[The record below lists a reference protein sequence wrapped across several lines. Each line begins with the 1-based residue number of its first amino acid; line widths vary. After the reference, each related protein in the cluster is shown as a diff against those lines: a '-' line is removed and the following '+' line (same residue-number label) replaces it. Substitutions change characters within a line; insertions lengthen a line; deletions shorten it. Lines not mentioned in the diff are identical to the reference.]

1 MKISNYLRKYRI
13 DNGYSQEYVA
23 EIIQVSQKTYSN
35 MENDK
40 SAVPIETIKQLID
53 LYHIDVSSIDLSS
66 FLKDEKLNLKNSR
79 KENDISEILIHSISK
94 KLIVQME
101 ERIQELKIK
110 VFELETKLEK
120 KKLIYMHVLK
130 PTLYFHPYPHL
141 IKK

>member
-1 MKISNYLRKYRI
+1 MKISTHLRKYRI

-40 SAVPIETIKQLID
+40 SAVTIEIIKQLID

-66 FLKDEKLNLKNSR
+66 FLKDENLKLKNSR
-79 KENDISEILIHSISK
+79 RETDRSEILIHTISE

-110 VFELETKLEK
+110 VFELERQLEK
-120 KKLIYMHVLK
+120 I
-130 PTLYFHPYPHL
+130 
-141 IKK
+141 

>member
-79 KENDISEILIHSISK
+79 KENDSSEILIHSISK

-120 KKLIYMHVLK
+120 KN
-130 PTLYFHPYPHL
+130 
-141 IKK
+141 

>member
-40 SAVPIETIKQLID
+40 SAVTIENIKKLID
-53 LYHIDVSSIDLSS
+53 LYHIDLSS
-66 FLKDEKLNLKNSR
+66 FDFTLFLTDEKLNLNNSR
-79 KENDISEILIHSISK
+79 KDAFNSEILIQTNSE

-101 ERIQELKIK
+101 ERILELKIK
-110 VFELETKLEK
+110 VFELERQLGK
-120 KKLIYMHVLK
+120 I
-130 PTLYFHPYPHL
+130 
-141 IKK
+141 